1 MPYLILFDDEM
12 GLCCPMTWDKETPG
26 AVEGAGSSDPIA
38 VFHERNDALRAI
50 RVSRKKAESAKER
63 GDEIPNDD
71 FLGEARKCIKVRRIE
86 FPLDLPWR
94 NSKA

>member
-1 MPYLILFDDEM
+1 MIVFDDEQ

-38 VFHERNDALRAI
+38 VFHERADALRSI
-50 RVSRKKAESAKER
+50 RVIRKKAELAKER

-71 FLGEARKCIKVRRIE
+71 FLGESRKFIKVRRLE
-86 FPLDLPWR
+86 FPLGLPWR